1 MSSDP
6 ARVPVRRNS
15 LLLCLGLSALLAS
28 CQVRPLY
35 DDSAATRESLGAIAY
50 SDADS
55 RVELEVRNQL
65 IFMTGGGAGEPASPQ
80 YRVQLSVSS
89 STGEVLVNQSS
100 VASAGRVVVSGA
112 YTLQRVSDGTILKA
126 GRRQAVSLVDF
137 PAQQFAKLRAI
148 RDAENR
154 AARELAELIRVDLA
168 MVLGR

>member
-35 DDSAATRESLGAIAY
+35 DDSAATRENLGSIAY

>member
-1 MSSDP
+1 MSSDL
-6 ARVPVRRNS
+6 ARVPARRKS

-35 DDSAATRESLGAIAY
+35 DDSAATRENLGAIAY

-89 STGEVLVNQSS
+89 STGEVLVSQSS
-100 VASAGRVVVSGA
+100 VASAGRAVVSGA

-154 AARELAELIRVDLA
+154 AARELAELIRADLA